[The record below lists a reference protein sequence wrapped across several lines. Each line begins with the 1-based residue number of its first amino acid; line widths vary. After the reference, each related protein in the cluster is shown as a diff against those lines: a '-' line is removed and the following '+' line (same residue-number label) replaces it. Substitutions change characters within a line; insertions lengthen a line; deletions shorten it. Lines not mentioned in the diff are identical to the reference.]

1 MTRLKKWLNKFF
13 DVTGLDWLPVIL
25 SDRWYTPQSRE
36 DPIAIKS
43 FDDHHQKLDL
53 EQTKDLIQELTKLAS
68 DEDKRQDKIEAKAL
82 SLISFTG
89 LSSAFVAGLVTV
101 LSSAQFSEAL
111 RQRVV
116 IVYSFVLLSLFITVV
131 LAIKAIRVGKF
142 SFMSPHITNLW
153 ERDGMDEIAYRRD
166 QARTLLRSYFHN
178 HGIIND
184 KASFVAGAQ
193 DWFRNTI
200 MLLMLMTAFIIF
212 TPNQTQS
219 TSTPT
224 HTATQTTAPTTTPTV
239 APSETSTLTPVP
251 SETPTL
257 TSTPTSIPMPT
268 PTVTP

>member
-1 MTRLKKWLNKFF
+1 MTRLKKWWNKFL

-36 DPIAIKS
+36 DPIAMKS
-43 FDDHHQKLDL
+43 FDDHQKLNL
-53 EQTKDLIQELTKLAS
+53 EQTKELIQELTKLAS

-101 LSSAQFSEAL
+101 LSSAQFSETL

-142 SFMSPHITNLW
+142 GFMSPYIANLW
-153 ERDGMDEIAYRRD
+153 KREGMSEIGYCRD

-178 HGIIND
+178 RGIIND

-200 MLLMLMTAFIIF
+200 MLLMLMTAFIVF
-212 TPNQTQS
+212 TPSQTQPA
-219 TSTPT
+219 PT
-224 HTATQTTAPTTTPTV
+224 LPSTATQTIVPTTTPTTT
-239 APSETSTLTPVP
+239 PSETSTATLSP
-251 SETPTL
+251 SETS
-257 TSTPTSIPMPT
+257 TSTPLPSDT
-268 PTVTP
+268 PTATP